1 MKKIEDKI
9 FLIVLVTIMLGGL
22 IKPILMPKNIS
33 YLENREANQIPKF
46 KLADILN
53 KTYQDDFELALADQI
68 PLSERFKLAN
78 KSFNTLLKIEY
89 SKINK
94 SNYLHMGGVIY
105 LNDNYLIYGATDL
118 NYITPQLNEKIANFN
133 SIIENN
139 NELEYYLYYIEKD
152 TDIKFKTEEKTEK
165 RTNFSSFFSIQP

>member
-53 KTYQDDFELALADQI
+53 KTYQDDFELALALSAMEIFLHQSQHSILFSFQI
-68 PLSERFKLAN
+68 G
-78 KSFNTLLKIEY
+78 T
-89 SKINK
+89 
-94 SNYLHMGGVIY
+94 
-105 LNDNYLIYGATDL
+105 
-118 NYITPQLNEKIANFN
+118 
-133 SIIENN
+133 
-139 NELEYYLYYIEKD
+139 
-152 TDIKFKTEEKTEK
+152 
-165 RTNFSSFFSIQP
+165 